1 MTKTTKWVM
10 MIKKTKT
17 PKTSNRMQMKMSRE
31 TIRTRSMKTRIT
43 KTMGK
48 RRTKTSKMAT
58 MRNLAERIKTM
69 QGMTRTLTTN
79 SSLESK
85 TLDKR

>member
-1 MTKTTKWVM
+1 
-10 MIKKTKT
+10 
-17 PKTSNRMQMKMSRE
+17 
-31 TIRTRSMKTRIT
+31 MKTRIT

-58 MRNLAERIKTM
+58 MSSLAERIKMM
-69 QGMTRTLTTN
+69 QEMTRTLTTN